1 LLCKPTIIGGG
12 HYSSVEATRLSNEVV
27 IFNNF
32 KESAICEV
40 HQPILMFDFRMN
52 ADFRRTTVSNKLGL
66 LG

>member
-1 LLCKPTIIGGG
+1 
-12 HYSSVEATRLSNEVV
+12 VEATRLSNEVV